1 MNIVRLIRSCGVQ
14 ERKYNFI
21 KHYLT
26 IFYNQIVNGNQ
37 RIGELKWIHHRLQNV
52 LLTQRTNKGKN
63 QSMLLMKDVE
73 RKSD

>member
-1 MNIVRLIRSCGVQ
+1 MKKLC
-14 ERKYNFI
+14 
-21 KHYLT
+21 
-26 IFYNQIVNGNQ
+26 YNQIVNGNQ

>member
-1 MNIVRLIRSCGVQ
+1 MKKLC
-14 ERKYNFI
+14 
-21 KHYLT
+21 
-26 IFYNQIVNGNQ
+26 YNQIVNGNK
-37 RIGELKWIHHRLQNV
+37 RKGELKWIHHRFARSENI